1 MSGTKPVGA
10 HKEKRLSYATIR
22 HLKEAGSYG
31 DGNGLYLKVDKSG
44 AKRWFQRIVIQGKRR
59 DIGLGSAALVS
70 LADAREQALQH
81 RKVARLG
88 EDPIAAKRRSTGI
101 LTFEE
106 TAKRVHKLS
115 EPTWR
120 NAKHGQQ
127 WINTLTTY
135 AFPAIGSKRIDTVTN
150 ADVLAVLM
158 PIWTANEETARRV
171 KQRIGTVMKHAMA
184 EGWRTDN
191 PAEAIT
197 KALPR
202 HDRSKVVHRLALPC
216 RAVSHAIATVEAS
229 NATQATKLVFEFM
242 VLTATRP
249 SESLKAC
256 WSEFDID
263 AGLWT
268 IPAAR
273 MKAKKEHCVPL
284 SKRCLAIM
292 VEARILR
299 QAESDLVFPGTK
311 KDRPL
316 SENTLSKLM
325 KELNIAAV
333 PHGFRSSFRDWAGDE
348 TAHAREV
355 IEFCLAHVTKDKSEA
370 AYARSSLLA
379 KRSKV
384 MDDWSAYLEGKS
396 CS

>member
-1 MSGTKPVGA
+1 MSGMKPVGA

-22 HLKEAGSYG
+22 NLKEAGSYG

-70 LADAREQALQH
+70 LAEAREQALQH
-81 RKVARLG
+81 RKVARSG

-127 WINTLTTY
+127 WINTLTAY
-135 AFPAIGSKRIDTVTN
+135 AFPTIGSKRIDTVTN

-158 PIWTANEETARRV
+158 PIWTVSEETARRV

-216 RAVSHAIATVEAS
+216 RAVSHAIATVKAS
-229 NATQATKLVFEFM
+229 NATQATKLAFEFM

-249 SESLKAC
+249 SESLKAR
-256 WSEFDID
+256 WSEFNID

-292 VEARILR
+292 GEARILR

-325 KELNIAAV
+325 KQLNIAAV

-348 TAHAREV
+348 TTHAREV

-384 MDDWSAYLEGKS
+384 MSDWSAYLEGTS
-396 CS
+396 